1 MMNKREFLERLRKGL
16 SGLPQDDIEERI
28 EFYSE
33 MIDDQT
39 EDVLAEEEAVAGI
52 GSVDEIIAQAVEQT
66 SFTKIA
72 KERIKFNR
80 KPNAWEI
87 VLLALDSPIW
97 LSLIIA
103 AAAVILSVYVV
114 LWAVIVSLWTVFA
127 SFAASVA
134 GCVVECVI
142 LIVRGNVG
150 LDVMAI
156 GGGLICAGLAIFM
169 FCGCKAATK
178 GILAFTGKISLWLKN
193 RFIRR
198 EESK

>member
-1 MMNKREFLERLRKGL
+1 MNKREFLERLRNGL

-39 EDVLAEEEAVAGI
+39 EDGLTEEEAVAGI

-87 VLLALDSPIW
+87 VLLALGSPIW

-103 AAAVILSVYVV
+103 AAAVIFSVYVV
-114 LWAVIVSLWTVFA
+114 LWAVIVSLWAVFA
-127 SFAASVA
+127 SLAASVA

-150 LDVMAI
+150 LGVMAI
-156 GGGLICAGLAIFM
+156 GSGLICAGLAIFM
-169 FCGCKAATK
+169 LCGCKAATK